1 MGQVTKRSTDR
12 PAWTRRLLARFYH
25 LRGATHRHWGN
36 ASADQAEHELAVDDF
51 TRAIELDPGYVEAY
65 FGRGVL
71 YWRELRNA
79 YRAIRDMT
87 RVLELAPQRAEAWFN
102 RAIAYQMRG
111 EHEQAMADFERYLA
125 EGRDP
130 FFRDSAERQLGL
142 LRELV
147 AERKARRGD
156 SSLRSE

>member
-1 MGQVTKRSTDR
+1 VTKDSTDR

-65 FGRGVL
+65 LNRGVL

-87 RVLELAPQRAEAWFN
+87 RVLELAPQRAEAFFN

-111 EHEQAMADFERYLA
+111 EHEQAIADFERYLV

-130 FFRDSAERQLGL
+130 FFRDSAERQVSL
-142 LRELV
+142 LRDLV
-147 AERKARRGD
+147 AERKAQRN
-156 SSLRSE
+156 EKA

>member
-1 MGQVTKRSTDR
+1 M
-12 PAWTRRLLARFYH
+12 LARFYH

-65 FGRGVL
+65 LSRGVL

-87 RVLELAPQRAEAWFN
+87 RVLELAPQRAEALFN

-111 EHEQAMADFERYLA
+111 EHEQAMADFERYLT

-147 AERKARRGD
+147 AERKAQRGD
-156 SSLRSE
+156 SSLRSECGSE